1 MTITCT
7 VTGAQLFRAASHGD
21 TSTVRTLL
29 SVEGAQSLINYQNA
43 HGTTPLNMAAR
54 RGHAP
59 VTELLIAARCN
70 VDLHDKDGYAPIHRA
85 AFEGHDVVAE
95 LISAQCNLDAPLQN
109 EHMGTPL
116 CMAIFCGNTAIAEKL
131 IAARCNVDLQHNN
144 LPTPLQLAGGLV
156 QMLSINYQYVSV
168 IPIVSCHNR
177 GILEHPK

>member
-7 VTGAQLFRAASHGD
+7 VTGAQLFRAANHGD

-70 VDLHDKDGYAPIHRA
+70 VDLPDLEGYTPLYNA
-85 AFEGHDVVAE
+85 AGGGHEVVAE
-95 LISAQCNLDAPLQN
+95 KLMEAQCNLDLHSKN
-109 EHMGTPL
+109 EETPL
-116 CMAIFCGNTAIAEKL
+116 FMAIIDGNTAIAEKL
-131 IAARCNVDLQHNN
+131 IAARCNVDFEHNN
-144 LPTPLQLAGGLV
+144 APTPLHLAAG
-156 QMLSINYQYVSV
+156 
-168 IPIVSCHNR
+168 IVPNVFNHQDVTETY
-177 GILEHPK
+177 GFVP